1 MDCQNFKELLD
12 SYLCGEL
19 AVETNHTMLCHA
31 ERCCV
36 CRGEMAARR
45 RLRVSLRNICSK
57 EKMSDLAMES
67 LRARIR
73 AEAGVGSHAART
85 VNGKWMRGWF
95 AGLFK
100 AWFLTPAVVAL
111 LLVAALGLYVLR
123 RENSDDVRRLTP
135 EQIKALEL
143 SGSLMADSASGHRGC
158 AVHFVNAAGP
168 AEMPD
173 SVREY
178 DPACVGLEKI
188 AAEGAGG
195 LLLRAAHVCESGD
208 RKFAHLVYTRGG
220 GLVSLFVTVRDC
232 RALKSGAPPPFSGLS
247 LGPQRF
253 TLDHIAVGAYQTL
266 KRIVLVASDLSEDE
280 TGALVERLAGP
291 VVEHLRKAETG
302 AGLEEQAVRPK
313 RAED

>member
-1 MDCQNFKELLD
+1 
-12 SYLCGEL
+12 
-19 AVETNHTMLCHA
+19 
-31 ERCCV
+31 
-36 CRGEMAARR
+36 
-45 RLRVSLRNICSK
+45 
-57 EKMSDLAMES
+57 
-67 LRARIR
+67 
-73 AEAGVGSHAART
+73 
-85 VNGKWMRGWF
+85 MRDWF
-95 AGLFK
+95 AGHFK

-123 RENSDDVRRLTP
+123 RGNSDDVRRLTP

-158 AVHFVNAAGP
+158 AVHFINAAGP

-178 DPACVGLEKI
+178 DPACVGLDKI

-195 LLLRAAHVCESGD
+195 LQLRAAHVCESGD

-232 RALKSGAPPPFSGLS
+232 QALKSGAAPPFSGLS

-280 TGALVERLAGP
+280 TGALVERLARP
-291 VVEHLRKAETG
+291 VVEHLRKAEAG
-302 AGLEEQAVRPK
+302 AGLEEQVGITK